1 MAKKIIKVE
10 ETKKP
15 KIDLDKI
22 KDVIIENKDTIAKIV
37 DIAGDF
43 LDDDKEVVKK
53 TKKASSS
60 KSSKGNSNKSTN
72 KKSSKSSGSND
83 LSTVIDLAEKLLK

>member
-37 DIAGDF
+37 DIADDF

-53 TKKASSS
+53 NKKNSSS
-60 KSSKGNSNKSTN
+60 KSSKGNSNKSTK
-72 KKSSKSSGSND
+72 KKSNKASGSND

>member
-43 LDDDKEVVKK
+43 LDDEKEAVKK

-60 KSSKGNSNKSTN
+60 KSSKGNSNKSTK